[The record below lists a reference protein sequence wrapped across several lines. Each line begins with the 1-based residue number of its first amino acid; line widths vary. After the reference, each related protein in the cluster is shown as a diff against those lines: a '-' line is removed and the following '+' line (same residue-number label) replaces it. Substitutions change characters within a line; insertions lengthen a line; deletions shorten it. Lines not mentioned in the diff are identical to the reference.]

1 MSTPLERLRHHVTGA
16 IERGEKTAITEK
28 RAPIITAHYIDCCL
42 PDYFLGQYPNDRL
55 FTMPVWKGM
64 TWRDVFMESR
74 DALQHCDA
82 LTDVINDADAHKA
95 LCVLFNGMRG
105 LASLD
110 CGPAFANNAPGDPHN
125 DDCETVYLYI
135 GFEVQP

>member
-1 MSTPLERLRHHVTGA
+1 MSNVPT
-16 IERGEKTAITEK
+16 
-28 RAPIITAHYIDCCL
+28 ITAHYIDCCL

-74 DALQHCDA
+74 DALRHCDA

-95 LCVLFNGMRG
+95 LCRLFDEMRG

-110 CGPAFANNAPGDPHN
+110 CGPAFVNGVESDPHN
-125 DDCETVYLYI
+125 DDCDVVYLYI
-135 GFEVQP
+135 GFKVQS